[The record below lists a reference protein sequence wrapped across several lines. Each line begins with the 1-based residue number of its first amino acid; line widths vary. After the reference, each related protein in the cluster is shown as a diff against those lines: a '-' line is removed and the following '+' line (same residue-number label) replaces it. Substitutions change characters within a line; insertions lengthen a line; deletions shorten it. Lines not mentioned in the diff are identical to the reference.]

1 MHSLTWDD
9 GVCRSKKVT
18 GLFVAHPAVP
28 TGSGI
33 TNQNAHKGTEYA

>member
-1 MHSLTWDD
+1 MHSLTRDA
-9 GVCRSKKVT
+9 GVGRREHVT
-18 GLFVAHPAVP
+18 DLFVAHPAVP